1 MKAFKGIEDTAL
13 LKAQHPEAFANID
26 IEMLR
31 LTQQV
36 KLQKDLAQ
44 QSSIFETILE
54 THTEC
59 SNLLQEVK
67 EQCSNLI
74 KDGPKKFIGIQPQDV
89 LKTSINRQTE
99 AEEQK
104 EEVSAML
111 KGKIIDSICKSGR
124 DLGTGQSLRGKVVF
138 PDFFRIR
145 AMTLEQIRN
154 LSITKV
160 QWYQDCLYTL
170 GFTLSDG
177 QTCRAGP

>member
-13 LKAQHPEAFANID
+13 LKAQHPETFANID

-44 QSSIFETILE
+44 QASTFETILE

-59 SNLLQEVK
+59 SKLLQEVK

-89 LKTSINRQTE
+89 LKTSTSTQTE
-99 AEEQK
+99 A
-104 EEVSAML
+104 
-111 KGKIIDSICKSGR
+111 
-124 DLGTGQSLRGKVVF
+124 
-138 PDFFRIR
+138 
-145 AMTLEQIRN
+145 
-154 LSITKV
+154 
-160 QWYQDCLYTL
+160 
-170 GFTLSDG
+170 
-177 QTCRAGP
+177 